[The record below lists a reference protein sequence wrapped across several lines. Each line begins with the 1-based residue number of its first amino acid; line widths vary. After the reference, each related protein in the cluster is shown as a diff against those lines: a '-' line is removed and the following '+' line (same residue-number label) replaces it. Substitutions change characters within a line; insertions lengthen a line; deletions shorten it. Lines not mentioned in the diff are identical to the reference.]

1 MKKEFIEKLVLAL
14 FVVCYAV
21 GCEEKEESFPK
32 VDDSLA
38 GSVVFHYPYRI
49 LEAECSIGGTD
60 LKGLDTEIS
69 VMDVDKVTD
78 GSVRVIFF
86 TVWENDTLSLDIPE
100 IVLNGKRFD
109 VAFDGDVSGCA
120 GELNGRALS
129 LSDVRISGYIRLP
142 EDTKAVNYELANN
155 PYEVSLT
162 VSTGDAG
169 SGDCL
174 EFKVTEVTR
183 ERF

>member
-1 MKKEFIEKLVLAL
+1 MKKECIEKFALAL
-14 FVVCYAV
+14 FVVFYAV
-21 GCEEKEESFPK
+21 GCEEKEESYPK

-49 LEAECSIGGTD
+49 LEAECSIDGTIWA
-60 LKGLDTEIS
+60 GLNTEES

-78 GSVRVIFF
+78 GSVRMIFF

-100 IVLNGKRFD
+100 VALDGKRFD
-109 VAFDGDVSGCA
+109 VTFDRDVSNCT

-142 EDTKAVNYELANN
+142 EDTKAVSYEPANN
-155 PYEVSLT
+155 PYEVNLT
-162 VSTGDAG
+162 VSTSDVGNGDY
-169 SGDCL
+169 L